1 MSLIAAVFG
10 QGVDDERKV
19 PETATPSERLRFLNK
34 SLIQWIGDNFTDKR
48 PIRAGNIVSLIQ
60 WFSLVQ

>member
-19 PETATPSERLRFLNK
+19 PETATPSDRLRFLNNK
-34 SLIQWIGDNFTDKR
+34 LIEWIGHNFTDRR
-48 PIRAGNIVSLIQ
+48 PTRAGNIVSLIQ
-60 WFSLVQ
+60 